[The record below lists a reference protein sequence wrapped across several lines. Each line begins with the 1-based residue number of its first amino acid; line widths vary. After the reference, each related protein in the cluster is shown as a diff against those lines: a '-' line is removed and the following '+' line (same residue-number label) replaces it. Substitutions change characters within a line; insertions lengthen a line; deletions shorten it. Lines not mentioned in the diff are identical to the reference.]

1 MRAESKPDKSTNV
14 PSAILSPAY
23 QELLVKGEAIVQP
36 LNAATRIRFYKELGK
51 ACVMAVSFLVL
62 SLAVQHL
69 AFGRVED
76 IHFWQ
81 NVKQRQ

>member
-1 MRAESKPDKSTNV
+1 MDAKAEPF
-14 PSAILSPAY
+14 AQL
-23 QELLVKGEAIVQP
+23 
-36 LNAATRIRFYKELGK
+36 LNAAARIRFYKELGK